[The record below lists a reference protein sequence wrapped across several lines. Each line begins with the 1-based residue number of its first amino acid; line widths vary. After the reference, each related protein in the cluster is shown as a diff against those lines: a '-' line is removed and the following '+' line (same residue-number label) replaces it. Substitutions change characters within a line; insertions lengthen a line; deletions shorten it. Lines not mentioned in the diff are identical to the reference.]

1 VIGKQKPGL
10 NVDRSESSQFPSHK
24 LRDLG
29 VIYGGGWMVKVG
41 LEEMG
46 RGGPVPRRGAV
57 YGALVQDDSVTSKSA
72 EPVISLD
79 LSLKQGWVKLS
90 AKSGSSPLAG

>member
-1 VIGKQKPGL
+1 
-10 NVDRSESSQFPSHK
+10 
-24 LRDLG
+24 
-29 VIYGGGWMVKVG
+29 VIYGGGWTVKVG

-46 RGGPVPRRGAV
+46 SRRPVPRAAGPSIARWCRMTA
-57 YGALVQDDSVTSKSA
+57 SVLEST